1 MDSKVLFLGGRP
13 HGKGGWLGNES
24 GAEKYILFPCKAEV
38 EELMDVNGHG
48 VTLFFC
54 RGKNGLNFV
63 TVHGFHQRI
72 GFLIKSD
79 VLRRIL
85 PNAAP
90 RI

>member
-1 MDSKVLFLGGRP
+1 
-13 HGKGGWLGNES
+13 
-24 GAEKYILFPCKAEV
+24 
-38 EELMDVNGHG
+38 MDVNGHG

-72 GFLIKSD
+72 GFLTKSD